1 MDLDLLARVSLFEGL
16 SQAQLKKVAEVCET
30 EQVQR
35 GAYVFREGEPGASMY
50 VVVDGRVRISR
61 VVPGMGEEA
70 LAILDPGSA
79 FGEMAVVE
87 EGMRSADAIAHESA
101 TLLRI
106 GRDRL
111 DQLLFTD
118 KELAYSVL
126 WALVRTLSGRLRET
140 NERMKALFVM
150 SKF

>member
-1 MDLDLLARVSLFEGL
+1 V
-16 SQAQLKKVAEVCET
+16 
-30 EQVQR
+30 
-35 GAYVFREGEPGASMY
+35 
-50 VVVDGRVRISR
+50 
-61 VVPGMGEEA
+61 
-70 LAILDPGSA
+70 
-79 FGEMAVVE
+79 
-87 EGMRSADAIAHESA
+87 RSADAIAHESA
-101 TLLRI
+101 SLLRI

-126 WALVRTLSGRLRET
+126 WALVRTLSGRLRDT